1 MEEPNIFKE
10 KEKNKITLIFLVNT
24 SSSFLQMRLKA
35 LKMASV
41 VPVMV
46 TIRSGQDP
54 SEMLM
59 RAPD

>member
-1 MEEPNIFKE
+1 
-10 KEKNKITLIFLVNT
+10 
-24 SSSFLQMRLKA
+24 MRLKA

-59 RAPD
+59 RAPDYNGHIDSFLNN

>member
-1 MEEPNIFKE
+1 MNIGEEKRLEIFKC
-10 KEKNKITLIFLVNT
+10 IT

>member
-1 MEEPNIFKE
+1 MGLQKE
-10 KEKNKITLIFLVNT
+10 KKEKAKGKKQKRNGT
-24 SSSFLQMRLKA
+24 SSSFLQMRLNA

-54 SEMLM
+54 SDMLM

>member
-1 MEEPNIFKE
+1 MR
-10 KEKNKITLIFLVNT
+10 T
-24 SSSFLQMRLKA
+24 SSNFLQMRLNA

-46 TIRSGQDP
+46 TIRSGQEP

-59 RAPD
+59 RAPDYRRKEYIYIKT